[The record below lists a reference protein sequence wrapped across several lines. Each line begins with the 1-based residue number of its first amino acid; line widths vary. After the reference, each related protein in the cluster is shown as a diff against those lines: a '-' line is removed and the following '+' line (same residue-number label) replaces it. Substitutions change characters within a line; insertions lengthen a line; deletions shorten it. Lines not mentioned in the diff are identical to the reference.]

1 MAKGWSRS
9 SRNKALTAGQ
19 HAPGMIGGPTGFPGA
34 ARYQYPANS
43 EEGRAVLAARA
54 LRKAGKAP
62 DTLVVQA
69 LNFARPQFENK
80 FPKGA
85 TASIAGLW
93 EQETGIKLKFVET
106 NPASEYATNIRNAS
120 TKNGSFDLVTGAI
133 EDTGD
138 YAEAGLLRPLDDY
151 VRKYRPSW
159 NDPKYGYAR
168 WPSHGRAVHAVQRP
182 HVLGRVRQRHAA
194 VRVPLPISSTT
205 PERRRRSRTSTAQPL
220 TVPKT
225 WDEQAKHRRVL
236 QPAEGEYAAVRVG
249 RAQVPVLGH
258 RQLGAPLPLLRRP
271 EHVLLQARRVG
282 ERQQRGRR
290 SARPASTCA
299 RSSGRSRA
307 RSRRTG
313 SRSTRSSERATA
325 SRAARSRT

>member
-1 MAKGWSRS
+1 
-9 SRNKALTAGQ
+9 
-19 HAPGMIGGPTGFPGA
+19 MIGGPTGFPGA

-43 EEGRAVLAARA
+43 EEGRAVLAAKA

-85 TASIAGLW
+85 TASIAGIW

-138 YAEAGLLRPLDDY
+138 YAEAGLLRPLDDFVAQVPAELERPE
-151 VRKYRPSW
+151 VRLRRRPP
-159 NDPKYGYAR
+159 DGP
-168 WPSHGRAVHAVQRP
+168 AVHAVQRP

-194 VRVPLPISSTT
+194 VRVPLRTSSTT
-205 PERRRRSRTSTAQPL
+205 RRRRRRSKTSTA
-220 TVPKT
+220 
-225 WDEQAKHRRVL
+225 
-236 QPAEGEYAAVRVG
+236 
-249 RAQVPVLGH
+249 
-258 RQLGAPLPLLRRP
+258 
-271 EHVLLQARRVG
+271 
-282 ERQQRGRR
+282 
-290 SARPASTCA
+290 
-299 RSSGRSRA
+299 SR
-307 RSRRTG
+307 
-313 SRSTRSSERATA
+313 
-325 SRAARSRT
+325 